1 MTQQTIE
8 RMAIESGLANFVEA
22 SNPAVLRF
30 VQAMQRETVALP
42 PGSEFTPTER
52 APMTYSEIRKWWARE
67 NGLEDCDLCVL
78 DDFVMMVRS
87 VESYMASRGR
97 NE

>member
-30 VQAMQRETVALP
+30 VQAMQRETVVLP
-42 PGSEFTPTER
+42 PGHEFTPTER
-52 APMTYSEIRKWWARE
+52 APMTYAEIRKWWARD
-67 NGLEDCDLCVL
+67 NGLEDCDLCVI
-78 DDFVMMVRS
+78 DDFVTVVRA
-87 VESYMASRGR
+87 VEAIHGIKGAA
-97 NE
+97 